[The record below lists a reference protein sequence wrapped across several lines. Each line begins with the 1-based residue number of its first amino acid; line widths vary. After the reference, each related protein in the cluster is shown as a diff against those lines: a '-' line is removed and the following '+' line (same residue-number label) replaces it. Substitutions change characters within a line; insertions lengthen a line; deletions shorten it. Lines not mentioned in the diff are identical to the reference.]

1 MTVSTL
7 IANLQQFPPDTEVR
21 ITIAGI
27 SKLRIDEIAVGL
39 NDKGITYIEMEM
51 GPIP

>member
-7 IANLQQFPPDTEVR
+7 IANLQLFPPETEVR

-27 SKLRIDEIAVGL
+27 NKLRIDEIGVGF
-39 NDKGITYIEMEM
+39 NDKGVTYIEMEM
-51 GPIP
+51 GINP